1 MNAPPDP
8 TPPSADAPFRPRVL
22 VLPASYFAS
31 RPTVGGG
38 ERYALEYARALAR
51 LTPTTLAFFDRT
63 PTRRQDGDL
72 GVRTFGIRHERERWL
87 FPATGETWRA
97 WSQYDVFHLMVFPT
111 PAADLLLLKARLARK
126 TAVLTDVGGGT
137 PCWST
142 YLGKLHPGL
151 PLSRRADGLAFL
163 SNYAAKFFDGWP
175 QPRTV
180 LLGGVNPAL
189 FEGAAGRPEGYALF
203 VGRLLP
209 HKGVLP
215 LVEAVDADTPLR
227 VVGRPYDAAYFD
239 QVKAAAAGKQVTF
252 ITDADD
258 AELKRQYA
266 GANVVLQVSVP
277 ADRPELD
284 KAELLGLVTLEGMAM
299 GKPVIITRTASLPEL
314 VVDGVTGHIVPPHD
328 RPALAAR
335 LRELVNDPKLSLR
348 LGAAARDHVA
358 RHFTWE
364 ATARRGLDFYRT
376 LAAKRGTLPPA
387 VQPG

>member
-1 MNAPPDP
+1 MSRDFPPPGEAPY
-8 TPPSADAPFRPRVL
+8 RPRVL

-38 ERYALEYARALAR
+38 ERYAREYARALAR
-51 LTPTTLAFFDRT
+51 LTPTTLAFFDRA

-72 GVRTFGIRHERERWL
+72 EIRTFGIRHERERWL
-87 FPATGETWRA
+87 FPATRATWRA
-97 WSQYDVFHLMVFPT
+97 WSEYDVFHLMVFPT
-111 PAADLLLLKARLARK
+111 PASDLLLLKALLARK
-126 TAVLTDVGGGT
+126 TTVLTDVGGGT
-137 PCWST
+137 PGWST
-142 YLGKLHPGL
+142 YLGKLHPRL
-151 PLSRRADGLAFL
+151 PLSRRADGLACL
-163 SNYAAKFFDGWP
+163 SNYAAKFFLDWP

-180 LLGGVNPAL
+180 LLGGVNPGL
-189 FEGAAGRPEGYALF
+189 LGGVISRPEGYALF

-227 VVGRPYDAAYFD
+227 IVGRPYDAAYLD
-239 QVKAAAAGKQVTF
+239 RVKAAAKGKQVTF

-277 ADRPELD
+277 ADQPELD

-314 VVDGVTGHIVPPHD
+314 VVDGVTGYIVPPHD
-328 RPALAAR
+328 RAALTAR
-335 LRELVNDPKLSLR
+335 LRELVKNPELSLR
-348 LGAAARDHVA
+348 LGTAARDHVA

-364 ATARRGLDFYRT
+364 ATARRGFDFYRT
-376 LAAKRGTLPPA
+376 LAAKRGRLPAA